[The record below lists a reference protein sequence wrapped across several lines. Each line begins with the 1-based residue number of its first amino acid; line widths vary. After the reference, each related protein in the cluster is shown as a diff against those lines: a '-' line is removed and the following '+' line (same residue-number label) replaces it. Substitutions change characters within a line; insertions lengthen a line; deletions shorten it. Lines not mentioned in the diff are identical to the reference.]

1 MAATIIENPK
11 WRNREGVYAD
21 RREAGRVVASYLE
34 PHSCTEAVVLGIPAG
49 GVPVGLEIAR
59 YLKIGFDLLI
69 IRKIPIPGNTEAG
82 FGALSIEGDLVLNES
97 LVRQLG
103 LSRQDIERLIKPV
116 KRQIKERNN
125 LFRAGRSFPSLK
137 GKTVVLVDDGLASGY
152 TMSVATEVV
161 RRKDP
166 QSTII
171 AVPTA
176 PLETIERLQKAVDMI
191 ICPNIR
197 QGYYFA
203 VASAY
208 REWHDLSNEEVMAF
222 LNAKCGVRNKD

>member
-1 MAATIIENPK
+1 MTARIIENPA

-21 RREAGRVVASYLE
+21 RHEAGRIVASYLE
-34 PHSCTEAVVLGIPAG
+34 PYSCAEAIVLGIPAG

-59 YLKIGFDLLI
+59 CLMAAFDMLI

-82 FGALSIEGDLVLNES
+82 FGAVSIEGDLVLNES

-103 LSRQDIERLIKPV
+103 LSREDIVRLTAPV
-116 KRQIKERNN
+116 KKQIAQRNS
-125 LFRAGRSFPSLK
+125 LFRSGRLFPSLT
-137 GKTVVLVDDGLASGY
+137 GKTVITTDDGLASGY
-152 TMSVATEVV
+152 TMGAAVEVV
-161 RRKDP
+161 RRKKP
-166 QSTII
+166 QSAII

-176 PLETIERLQKAVDMI
+176 PLQTIERLQNAADLI

-197 QGYYFA
+197 EGYYFA

-208 REWHDLSNEEVMAF
+208 REWHDLSNEEVLAL
-222 LNAKCGVRNKD
+222 LNAECGII